1 VSKKEGKKS
10 YKTFFKGGG
19 EMKKK
24 ILLMILTI
32 GILTSFLLTSALTA
46 ADAAAPEKP
55 AAAPAKPAV
64 AAKPIIIGVP
74 TSLYTPFG
82 RDGLKAVNL
91 AVEEINAKGGVL
103 VGKERR
109 LFKVVVTDTRDG
121 EPGTPIHDSLMAY
134 EKMILEQKPHAVV
147 IAPFRSE
154 AIIASMDLVAK
165 YKIPQI
171 HTIAQTPAFQRQFKT
186 DPEKYKYLFR
196 ATTDATVPGMYISRA
211 LDLLKKDFKLENLYI
226 LYQDTLWAKAFAD
239 VVRKHGQ
246 ETGWKEVGYDA
257 YAAGASDFSPG
268 LTKAKE
274 GKAQVIAMMWD
285 VPLGAGIFAKQYV
298 AMQVPALLVGFIPP
312 MGSPAA
318 VKAVGQEVEY
328 SITVEFPVGAS
339 LALKKLPKTVEFLDK
354 FKKKYKDLPEP
365 PAVNSSAYDAV
376 FILAQAIERAGTLD
390 ADKLVVALEQTDYK
404 GVSGRI
410 RFNKEQ
416 HTAIF
421 GDKDPNETG
430 VAVVFQWQKD
440 KTGTLIR
447 VPIYP
452 DFVAEGKVLLPPW
465 MK

>member
-1 VSKKEGKKS
+1 MKSKMFLIFLV
-10 YKTFFKGGG
+10 TA
-19 EMKKK
+19 
-24 ILLMILTI
+24 
-32 GILTSFLLTSALTA
+32 FLLSFTIPSEAQKPA
-46 ADAAAPEKP
+46 EKAPAKVPAAAPEKP
-55 AAAPAKPAV
+55 AATPAKPAV

-91 AVEEINAKGGVL
+91 AVEEVNAKGGVF
-103 VGKERR
+103 VGKEKRP
-109 LFKVVVTDTRDG
+109 FKVVVTDTRDG
-121 EPGTPIHDSLMAY
+121 EPATPTHDSLMAY
-134 EKMILEQKPHAVV
+134 EKLLLEQKPNAVL

-154 AIIASMDLVAK
+154 ALIASMDLVAK
-165 YKIPQI
+165 YKVPQI

-196 ATTDATVPGMYISRA
+196 VTTDSTIPGMYISRA
-211 LDLLKKDFKLENLYI
+211 LDLLKREFKLENLYI

-239 VVRKHGQ
+239 VVKKHGQ

-365 PAVNSSAYDAV
+365 PAVNSSAYDSV

-390 ADKLVVALEQTDYK
+390 ADKLVTALEQTDYK

-440 KTGTLIR
+440 KSGQLVR

-452 DFVAEGKVLLPPW
+452 DFVAEGKILLPPW